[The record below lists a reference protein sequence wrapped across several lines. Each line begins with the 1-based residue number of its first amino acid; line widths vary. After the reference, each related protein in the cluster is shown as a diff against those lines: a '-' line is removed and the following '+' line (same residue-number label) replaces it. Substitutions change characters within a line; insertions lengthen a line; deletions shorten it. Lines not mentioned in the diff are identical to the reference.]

1 MSVIQQSDAAHQA
14 SSSAVSRRS
23 RTVLNANRLTAET
36 GLVDPFAEIFAA
48 MSVAQPVVQ
57 QTDAT
62 SEPDTSLTDLGPTEA
77 SDSSDN
83 DSNDDSSAESTTQK
97 QTVSGDADVDATSA
111 QWTTAVE
118 TEHGPAEQ
126 SVDVKQESADA
137 VTNEAAEIEA
147 TEVAQAETNTG
158 EIKVEA
164 ETVVAAEGYG
174 RRRSKA
180 SDTKQV
186 DAPVSAGQSD
196 LDTAGGQDES
206 VAANPTNDPS
216 ATTGDDPASADFE
229 SWTAAQTDAGEG
241 RRRRDPRERRAESSA
256 PQGEPVGNGA
266 GAGSSAAPSSS
277 KITPV
282 PDGEPAATVSAEAV
296 TKVEAGQTR
305 PVVAAANASSAVSA
319 VSKAASESAAR
330 GGNAS
335 GKVDSV
341 TESIQQAKGASDTA
355 SASKS
360 KSAQPRNPAD
370 AVTRARLVQ
379 RVSKAFQHFGSEGGS
394 IRLKLA
400 PAELGSVRVEMQVR
414 DKKIQARVV
423 ADSETAAEML
433 RQQLPEL
440 RTRLE
445 AQGMQ
450 VDRLSV
456 EQESSAEGENGFHDH
471 QQTRDESQQ
480 DAGRHRRRYQGG
492 ETAPSPANPSVSGA
506 APAKPTATAATPG
519 GGIDFRH

>member
-14 SSSAVSRRS
+14 TPSAVSRRS
-23 RTVLNANRLTAET
+23 RSVLNANRLTAET

-62 SEPDTSLTDLGPTEA
+62 SEPDTSLSDSGPTEA

-97 QTVSGDADVDATSA
+97 QAVSGDADVEETSA
-111 QWTTAVE
+111 QWTASVE
-118 TEHGPAEQ
+118 NEHGPAEQ
-126 SVDVKQESADA
+126 SAEVKQESADA
-137 VTNEAAEIEA
+137 VTTEAAEVEA
-147 TEVAQAETNTG
+147 ADVARVETNTG

-180 SDTKQV
+180 SEAKQV
-186 DAPVSAGQSD
+186 DAPVVTGPTNA
-196 LDTAGGQDES
+196 DTTGRTGEAA
-206 VAANPTNDPS
+206 AANPVNDPS
-216 ATTGDDPASADFE
+216 ATTGDDPASVDLE

-241 RRRRDPRERRAESSA
+241 RRRRDPRERRAESPA

-266 GAGSSAAPSSS
+266 GAGSPATPSSS
-277 KITPV
+277 QSTPV
-282 PDGEPAATVSAEAV
+282 PDGEPAAAVSAEVV
-296 TKVEAGQTR
+296 TKVDTVQTR
-305 PVVAAANASSAVSA
+305 PVVAATNASSAVSA
-319 VSKAASESAAR
+319 ASKAAGESAAR

-335 GKVDSV
+335 GKIDSV
-341 TESIQQAKGASDTA
+341 TESIQQTKGAGDAA

-360 KSAQPRNPAD
+360 KSAQTRNPAD

-456 EQESSAEGENGFHDH
+456 EQESSAEGENGFHDY
-471 QQTRDESQQ
+471 QQARDESQQ

-492 ETAPSPANPSVSGA
+492 ETAPSPGNPSVSGT
-506 APAKPTATAATPG
+506 APANPTATAATPG